1 MPPIDRLELIA
12 QLRGTVESV
21 MTVDGYRFDGD
32 GTIKLRGRLKVSPEA
47 AYAPMRDAMRKIG
60 FTPYLREAGDRH
72 EVTAVPGVVPK
83 AKENPQLAA
92 ALFAATVISVVFTG
106 SILNGAFNLLDGLM
120 FAGTL
125 LSILVA
131 HEMGHYLMAKR
142 LGVQVSLPYFIPLP
156 APIGLGT
163 MGAVILQR
171 EPFEN
176 RRSLLQ
182 IAAAGPIAGFV
193 LAVPL
198 FILGVALSG
207 IPRVVTEPLEGA
219 LGDSVMTFLIGT
231 LRYGPAWTSPTD
243 LIQVHPIGFG
253 AWLGLLITGINLMP
267 AGQLDGGH
275 VMYALLGERA
285 KYVTWT
291 VIAALVI
298 LSFVSQAWIL
308 WVALLFFFGRTH
320 PPPLNEAVKLKP
332 VHFVLILV
340 AAVVFIITFVPR
352 PLA

>member
-1 MPPIDRLELIA
+1 MFPIDRLELIA
-12 QLRGTVESV
+12 QLRGALEGV
-21 MTVDGYRFDGD
+21 MTVEGYHFDED
-32 GTIKLRGRLKVSPEA
+32 GTIKLRGRLKVAPDA
-47 AYAPMRDAMRKIG
+47 AYAPIRDGMRKIG
-60 FTPYLREAGDRH
+60 FTPYLRDAKDGH
-72 EVTAVPGVVPK
+72 EVTAVPGVIPK
-83 AKENPQLAA
+83 AKDNPQLAA

-106 SILNGAFNLLDGLM
+106 SLLNGEFNLLDGLM

-131 HEMGHYLMAKR
+131 HEMGHYVVAKR
-142 LGVQVSLPYFIPLP
+142 LGAQVSLPYFIPLP

-182 IAAAGPIAGFV
+182 IAAAGPIAGFIV
-193 LAVPL
+193 ALPL
-198 FILGVALSG
+198 FILGVALSAAA
-207 IPRVVTEPLEGA
+207 RAVTEPLEGA
-219 LGDSVMTFLIGT
+219 LGDSLMTYVIGT
-231 LRYGPAWTSPTD
+231 FRYGTAWTSPTE

-275 VMYALLGERA
+275 IMYALLGEQA

-291 VIAALVI
+291 VIAALII

-308 WVALLFFFGRTH
+308 WVGLLFFFGRTH
-320 PPPLNEAVKLKP
+320 PPPLNEAVKLKAIHYLLI
-332 VHFVLILV
+332 VIAALVFV
-340 AAVVFIITFVPR
+340 ITFVPK